1 MLILLFN
8 YDIIGCK
15 SETKYKIGVNIMIEI
30 DFDLFLDCVFKYLVF
45 NTDFFVDDGNP
56 KEITDDDINN
66 IWEEL
71 QLIAKS
77 NERSK

>member
-1 MLILLFN
+1 
-8 YDIIGCK
+8 
-15 SETKYKIGVNIMIEI
+15 MIEI

-45 NTDFFVDDGNP
+45 KTDFFVDDGNP